1 MPVLFTFAAVI
12 AIVTTVLAITRLD
25 VVHALL
31 YLAVSL
37 LAVAVAIYALG
48 APYLAALEVIIYAG
62 AIIVLF
68 VFVTMML
75 NLGQRAKAKE
85 RLWQPGRGWIGPA
98 VLGALLLIELAWTVF
113 RNTPTPAMHW
123 VGPEAVGARLMGE
136 YLVGVELTSML
147 LLAAV
152 VAAYHLGY
160 GLVSKQQPAAVED
173 QNAKVTSP

>member
-1 MPVLFTFAAVI
+1 MPVLFGFAAVI
-12 AIVTTVLAITRLD
+12 AIVATVLAITRMD

-37 LAVAVAIYALG
+37 LAVAVAIYSLG

-68 VFVTMML
+68 IFVTMML
-75 NLGQRAKAKE
+75 NLGQRARDQE
-85 RLWQPGRGWIGPA
+85 RRWQPVRGWIGPA
-98 VLGALLLIELAWTVF
+98 VLGAVLLFELAWTIF
-113 RNTPTPAMHW
+113 RNSPTPAMHA

-147 LLAAV
+147 LLAAI
-152 VAAYHLGY
+152 VAAYHLGV
-160 GLVSKQQPAAVED
+160 GLVKRHD
-173 QNAKVTSP
+173 